1 MNLLAVGDLG
11 KRVAITSQDEI
22 GRLGEVFNEMGQ
34 KIQDS
39 AERER
44 REANELKQQ
53 VDMIRKGVEKIAT
66 GDLTMRFD
74 ASDNGALSQLTNHLN
89 SMIEGLAAMS
99 RQISEASISMNTTI
113 TEVQS
118 AIHAQSFGA
127 TQQAASINE
136 TTSTENAFVEC
147 LD

>member
-1 MNLLAVGDLG
+1 MNLLAGGDLG

-74 ASDNGALSQLTNHLN
+74 ASDNGALSQLTNH
-89 SMIEGLAAMS
+89 
-99 RQISEASISMNTTI
+99 
-113 TEVQS
+113 
-118 AIHAQSFGA
+118 
-127 TQQAASINE
+127 
-136 TTSTENAFVEC
+136 
-147 LD
+147 